1 MGMFTIF
8 KNLAKKKEES
18 HVRHG
23 QNDEWIEIKAGSKE
37 EAIERACNA
46 LNIQRSHVEIED
58 LGGGK
63 VRARKKSTQPS
74 KATAVQTDEDG
85 GAKKDPRKKYKKK
98 PAQKKRSQDRKEQ
111 SRKQNSDQEYF
122 EEERTVSR
130 KNPFD
135 YDEAELVD
143 DRFEEEFEEE
153 TEQGAK
159 AKEFLEKM
167 VAQIKE
173 GTKVEVFETNKQ
185 IRLEIESDESGL
197 FIGKYG
203 STLES
208 IQHLLSKML
217 KAGED
222 GNKRIIVDA
231 EDYRVRREEALEAK
245 AQKLAKKARKERR
258 PVSAEPMNAMDRR
271 VMHMAL
277 KGEPGVE
284 TKSVG
289 EGSGRRV
296 LVVPKNARPGGR
308 NSSRSRSGN
317 GSGRDNPR
325 KERFESYEMPT
336 HDEGNYNKKN
346 FDSDNDYE

>member
-1 MGMFTIF
+1 MFNIF
-8 KNLAKKKEES
+8 KNLTKKKETS

-23 QNDEWIEIKAGSKE
+23 QNDEWIEIKASDKK

-58 LGGGK
+58 LGGGRI
-63 VRARKKSTQPS
+63 RARKKSAKANTQ
-74 KATAVQTDEDG
+74 TEENEG
-85 GAKKDPRKKYKKK
+85 REKKPRRKNYKKK
-98 PAQKKRSQDRKEQ
+98 PAQKKRVQERKEA
-111 SRKQNSDQEYF
+111 SNKSSDEDEYYG
-122 EEERTVSR
+122 ENERTVSR

-135 YDEAELVD
+135 YDESELVGD
-143 DRFEEEFEEE
+143 QFEEEVEEE
-153 TEQGAK
+153 TEQGK
-159 AKEFLEKM
+159 VAKEYLEKI

-173 GTKVEVFETNKQ
+173 GTTVELFETNRQ

-197 FIGKYG
+197 FIGKHG
-203 STLES
+203 STLEA
-208 IQHLLSKML
+208 IQHLLSKMCR
-217 KAGED
+217 AGED
-222 GNKRIIVDA
+222 ENKRIVIDA

-271 VMHMAL
+271 VLHMAL

-296 LVVPKNARPGGR
+296 LIVPKNARP
-308 NSSRSRSGN
+308 NSSRNGGRRNSRSEDRGN
-317 GSGRDNPR
+317 RR
-325 KERFESYEMPT
+325 ERFESYEMPS
-336 HDEGNYNKKN
+336 HDDNFGN
-346 FDSDNDYE
+346 NDYE